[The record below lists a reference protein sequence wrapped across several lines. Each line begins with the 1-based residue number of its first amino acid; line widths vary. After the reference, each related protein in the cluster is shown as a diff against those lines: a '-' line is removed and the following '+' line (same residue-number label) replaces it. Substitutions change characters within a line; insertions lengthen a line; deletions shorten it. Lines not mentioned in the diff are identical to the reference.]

1 MPWLEVALP
10 ARDEDMAAIEAAL
23 EAAGAVSITLTEAEG
38 EAWLEPAPGA
48 LPAAGSCL
56 VTGLFEHDADR
67 EHILASL
74 CRHAGEAAAQGARLR
89 LLEDREWVR
98 EWLRH
103 FQPMRFG
110 RRLWIVP
117 TGQEPPQPDAVN
129 LLLDPG
135 LAFGT
140 GTHAT
145 TALCLEHLDAH
156 PPAGLTV
163 LDYGCGSGVLAVAA
177 ALLGAQRVLAVDYD
191 PQALTA
197 TRENAARNG
206 VADRI
211 FAYAPED
218 LPPVAADL
226 LIANIILNTL
236 IQLQP
241 RLTGLLRPGGE
252 LLLSGIMDEQ
262 LPRLGV
268 AYAPD
273 FICGEP
279 RRRDGWV
286 ALPAHRRPR

>member
-48 LPAAGSCL
+48 LPVAGACR

-67 EHILASL
+67 ERILACL
-74 CRHAGEAAAQGARLR
+74 RRHAGEATAQGARLR

-98 EWLRH
+98 EWLKH

-110 RRLWIVP
+110 QRLWIVP
-117 TGQEPPQPDAVN
+117 TGYEPPEPGAIN

-156 PPAGLTV
+156 PPTGLSV
-163 LDYGCGSGVLAVAA
+163 VDYGCGSGVLAVAA
-177 ALLGAQRVLAVDYD
+177 ALLGAKRVLAVDYD

-211 FAYAPED
+211 EVYAPD
-218 LPPVAADL
+218 SLPPVAADL
-226 LIANIILNTL
+226 LLANIILNTL
-236 IQLQP
+236 IELRP
-241 RLTGLLRPGGE
+241 RLAALLAPGGE
-252 LLLSGIMDEQ
+252 LLLSGIMDDQ
-262 LPRLGV
+262 LPRLRA
-268 AYAPD
+268 AYAPG
-273 FICGEP
+273 FTCGEP
-279 RRRDGWV
+279 RRRDGWA
-286 ALPAHRRPR
+286 ALPARKRTG